1 MEAQYCFS
9 EWLYCH
15 FSALK
20 QSLARCFCND
30 AVFMVSDVAGIC
42 IAKKKTWNI
51 LQTWN
56 ASLSSCVRCC
66 VVTHPQLS
74 VYHTPALKTIHQFPW
89 DGACRT
95 SSVASNA
102 RSFCV
107 CNLLLMPSP
116 VKLHVMNILFPC
128 VCVSKGIFTHILL
141 DEAAQAMECETIMPL
156 ALASKS
162 TRVVLAGDHM
172 QVPYT
177 EWWHQHTFKWSLSF
191 MIWHEFTKNFIL
203 NFKTE
208 FRTIQLNLGK
218 INGFHRALHFLCL
231 KM

>member
-1 MEAQYCFS
+1 
-9 EWLYCH
+9 
-15 FSALK
+15 
-20 QSLARCFCND
+20 
-30 AVFMVSDVAGIC
+30 MVSEVAGIC

-56 ASLSSCVRCC
+56 ASPSSCVLCC

-95 SSVASNA
+95 SSVTSNA

-172 QVPYT
+172 QVPYA
-177 EWWHQHTFKWSLSF
+177 EWWHQRGEWQHCKAPFSSSSYSVAEKRGLSQHEVKLDPICFSNATHLNGHLVSWFDTSL
-191 MIWHEFTKNFIL
+191 
-203 NFKTE
+203 
-208 FRTIQLNLGK
+208 
-218 INGFHRALHFLCL
+218 L
-231 KM
+231 KR